1 MVRQPYGEGDEIG
14 FLKGTKEDKIQDFF
28 NPISDNIEGGEFT
41 MEMMMRDGQL
51 EADIPFYMKGRSLA
65 STIVLVDEA
74 EDLTL
79 KQIKLL
85 GSRVADKSNIVFMGD
100 WKQAAGKYETNCG
113 LLEFIKYVKENPT
126 PLVGVM
132 VMDEDVRSSASK
144 YFADI

>member
-1 MVRQPYGEGDEIG
+1 M
-14 FLKGTKEDKIQDFF
+14 
-28 NPISDNIEGGEFT
+28 IEN
-41 MEMMMRDGQL
+41 GQL
-51 EADIPFYMKGRSLA
+51 EADVPFYMKGRSLA
-65 STIVLVDEA
+65 RTIMLIDEA

-100 WKQAAGKYETNCG
+100 WKQAAGKYEYNCG
-113 LLEFIKYVKENPT
+113 LVQFIKYVKVHPN

-132 VMDEDVRSSASK
+132 VMDEDVRSTASK